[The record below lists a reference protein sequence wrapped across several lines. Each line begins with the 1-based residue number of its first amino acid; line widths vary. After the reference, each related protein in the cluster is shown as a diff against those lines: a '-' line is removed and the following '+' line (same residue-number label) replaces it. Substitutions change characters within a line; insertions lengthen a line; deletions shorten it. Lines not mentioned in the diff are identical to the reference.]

1 MIQENNNQPQNHVIG
16 FLRYEGTILEIRIPL
31 VNDKVPEHINY
42 LIQGI
47 RRRCVLVGYADGA
60 PYYRIQEIL

>member
-1 MIQENNNQPQNHVIG
+1 MINQPQNHVIG

-31 VNDKVPEHINY
+31 VNEKAPEHINY

-47 RRRCVLVGYADGA
+47 RKRCTLVGYADGA
-60 PYYRIQEIL
+60 PYYRIEEIV